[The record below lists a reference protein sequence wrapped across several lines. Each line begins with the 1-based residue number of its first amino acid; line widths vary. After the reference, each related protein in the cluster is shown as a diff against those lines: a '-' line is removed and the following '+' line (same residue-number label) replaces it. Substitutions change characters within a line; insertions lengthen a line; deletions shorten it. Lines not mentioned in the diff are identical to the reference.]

1 MASSSGKATRV
12 CIKNS
17 DGEILFDNADFTEC
31 VSAEFAQLLSQ
42 VGYSA

>member
-1 MASSSGKATRV
+1 MATSLGKATRA

-17 DGEILFDNADFTEC
+17 DGEILFDDADFTGC

-42 VGYSA
+42 V